1 MDTGW
6 PHRRILYS
14 SLTGHRL
21 TEILSR
27 NLLLSETLLLLRLAV
42 ILPPIGQFFPPA
54 VQLMFRL
61 ETTYASTRT

>member
-14 SLTGHRL
+14 SLTGHRF

-27 NLLLSETLLLLRLAV
+27 NLLLSKTLLLLLLAV
-42 ILPPIGQFFPPA
+42 ILPPLGQFCAPA
-54 VQLMFRL
+54 VRRR
-61 ETTYASTRT
+61 S